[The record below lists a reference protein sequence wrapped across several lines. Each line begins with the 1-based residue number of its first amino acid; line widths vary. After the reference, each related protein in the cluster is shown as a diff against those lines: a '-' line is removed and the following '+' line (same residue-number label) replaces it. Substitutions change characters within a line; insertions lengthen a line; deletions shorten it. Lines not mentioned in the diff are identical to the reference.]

1 MKLISRFLI
10 VAALAVCAFGL
21 HAKSISIL
29 IVDGQ
34 NNHNWKAMT
43 PFMKVQL
50 EKTGMYTLADSTSPQ
65 RGNPPRNLTKE
76 QRAAAQKAAIEVT
89 A

>member
-1 MKLISRFLI
+1 MKLISQFLI
-10 VAALAVCAFGL
+10 VAALAVCAFGM

-43 PFMKVQL
+43 PDMESGVYEVRRGDQQL
-50 EKTGMYTLADSTSPQ
+50 
-65 RGNPPRNLTKE
+65 
-76 QRAAAQKAAIEVT
+76 QRAGMAQAGEGGV
-89 A
+89 